1 MHVSAPAS
9 SANLGPGFDCLALA
23 LDLPFELS
31 DSPAH
36 LDRDE
41 QGWLVVER
49 THPAAVAYVLAGGE
63 PNRPLWW
70 RSPIPPGRGLG
81 FSGAARVAGAYLA
94 LLTSG
99 AEPTAAQQQ
108 AFAVAAKLE
117 GHADNAAASIWGG
130 MTVAAGE
137 QALSLEMPEGLEVI
151 VWWPEKST
159 STNASRSV
167 LAPTL
172 SREAAAFSIARS
184 SLWVAAIAT
193 GDLSKL
199 RVACEDEVHQNE
211 RLLARP
217 DSAEVLQELLANE
230 QVLAAWLSGSGPTV
244 AALMPAGASADLLA
258 PRLFE
263 SGRTRV
269 LAVSAIGVNQVSS
282 TPNT

>member
-36 LDRDE
+36 HHSDE
-41 QGWLVVER
+41 QGWLVVEP
-49 THPAAVAYVLAGGE
+49 THPAAVAYLQAGGE
-63 PNRPLWW
+63 PERRLWW

-94 LLTSG
+94 LLATG

-108 AFAVAAKLE
+108 AFGVAAQLE
-117 GHADNAAASIWGG
+117 GHADNAAASTWGG
-130 MTVAAGE
+130 FTVAAGE
-137 QALSLEMPEGLEVI
+137 QAISLKVPEDLEVL

-167 LAPTL
+167 LATTL
-172 SREAAAFSIARS
+172 SRDAAAFSIARS

-217 DSAEVLQELLANE
+217 DSAEVLQELLAHPH
-230 QVLAAWLSGSGPTV
+230 VLAAWLSGSGPTV
-244 AALMPAGASADLLA
+244 AALMPAGSSADLTA
-258 PRLFE
+258 PKLFE

-269 LAVSAIGVNQVSS
+269 LAVSAMGVNQISG